1 MITVKYYKHGDSIMA
16 TMRATL
22 IPRIGEL
29 ICISTNNIYEVK
41 NIVWHISECGTQ
53 VEIQVA

>member
-41 NIVWHISECGTQ
+41 NIVWHISECGT
-53 VEIQVA
+53 